1 VGGRADATAEAGG
14 QAGNHRR
21 VALCDDYAPAWLVLI
36 SSAVVVRRTCQRG
49 GPSADMHA
57 HSRIA
62 DLGCDTGER
71 GHWWLVTEEWDAPR
85 RVLGAN
91 AVVSRRLR
99 ISTDPKRGLPE
110 VDRDGIR
117 ACGMGHLRR
126 RCTGRRCH
134 ALTGLLFVAVS
145 VKGTALWESQALRSG
160 AAQRLVL
167 FMTPVM
173 IAVVVV
179 APNHRQLSAGN
190 CWRWQ
195 SCPLPLC
202 SSWTGVPV
210 TPASLA

>member
-1 VGGRADATAEAGG
+1 MLRPRRG
-14 QAGNHRR
+14 QAGNHRACGAVR
-21 VALCDDYAPAWLVLI
+21 RLRARLVVLI
-36 SSAVVVRRTCQRG
+36 SSVVVVRRTCQRG

-57 HSRIA
+57 HSRIV

-85 RVLGAN
+85 RLLGAN
-91 AVVSRRLR
+91 PVADAVVSRRLR
-99 ISTDPKRGLPE
+99 ISTDPKRGLSE
-110 VDRDGIR
+110 AD
-117 ACGMGHLRR
+117 AMGYVLAAWA
-126 RCTGRRCH
+126 TFGGGALAAVAG
-134 ALTGLLFVAVS
+134 ALTGLLFVALS

-195 SCPLPLC
+195 SCPVPLC